1 MPQNPCF
8 VNGVDSEIHK
18 TMFREKKSKSRIFL
32 KKVFEGHVK
41 NDGVYIEEKK
51 FKKVLDKMGYMVY
64 NNPRC
69 QRESNGN
76 GRSLKTI

>member
-8 VNGVDSEIHK
+8 VNGFDSERHE
-18 TMFREKKSKSRIFL
+18 TMFRKKKSKSRIFL
-32 KKVFEGHVK
+32 KKVFERHVK
-41 NDGVYIEEKK
+41 NGGVYIEEKK

-76 GRSLKTI
+76 ERSLKTI